1 MFLWLLLLCWT
12 EVFAQAGGLRVRA
25 VDYELASFEPRGVVT
40 LAFEVANDSARP
52 QDLEPTL
59 ELPAGW
65 RAVTPDAPFTLA
77 PGESTV
83 RFVTFVIPEGTSATD
98 YAVRYTARNRR
109 QPEVSAHHAVNIRVN
124 AVRRLEAAALDVPD
138 AVVSGQPYRAVFV
151 VRNAGNAPV
160 VVNFQAR
167 SSLGHPVDP
176 AQGRLELAPRESR
189 EVALEVRTEALA
201 RPGFDQLTLTVSA
214 DTELSTQ
221 SMRVVKLL
229 PLGGGGEGL
238 YRTIPG
244 RVKLSF
250 LSRDEDGKRAGG
262 WQTELTS
269 AGAVDEAGAHRI
281 NILLRGPDA
290 RQASALGAW
299 DEYRFE
305 YSGKGVAAGVGDLTY
320 GLTPLTEY
328 GRYGR
333 GAQAK
338 VMSDDWGF
346 ELYEMGD
353 RFTRTENRQLG
364 VSASR
369 AVSPASRLSLNYL
382 AKSGE
387 REANIYSLRAV
398 RQEAAFSAET
408 ELASSDGA
416 TPDRAV
422 RGYLFD
428 SRGGL
433 RYSATALYA
442 GPRFAGYYRDQ
453 ALVSV
458 SGHYPLGEDWGLRA
472 SVLWQRMNLER
483 IATRPA
489 LEESQLS
496 LGLEFPLAAGINS
509 SADLLLRRKRDLRR
523 DPNVDLLHP
532 SVRLNGAYGAGNW
545 GLSASGEFGT
555 TEDCL
560 SDRRYATSLALLS
573 LYLNPS
579 ERHFYNLYLIRDDNT
594 YSAVRQRVN
603 TSAGAGASFQ
613 LWERARLQLNLQ
625 RSVAEN
631 ANRFFMLG
639 FEQTL
644 RGGQTISLLLR
655 STSGRFAHQT
665 DAQFSVSFPFDVP
678 IVRRADVAPVAG
690 RLLDAE
696 TGAGLKDV
704 PLSLDG
710 AIVMTD
716 EQGYFRYDAARA
728 GRRYLTLAGAGGAA
742 GKVPLTPF
750 PREMEVRTDGDNYQ
764 EIQFVVPGSVKGQI
778 RRYEPVVEMPS
789 QAYRRGGNDADPMAE
804 GDGVPGALVMVRR
817 GELEYRRLADAEGRF
832 RIDGLPP
839 GKWLVSVD
847 EGSLPPGSQYQAEQL
862 QFQLDVR
869 SGEETPV
876 DFRLLPR
883 TRRMRMIPNVS
894 ALNAP

>member
-1 MFLWLLLLCWT
+1 MLLCGT
-12 EVFAQAGGLRVRA
+12 TVFAQADGLRVRA
-25 VDYELASFEPRGVVT
+25 VDHELASFEPRRVVT
-40 LAFEVANDSARP
+40 LAFEVVNGSARP
-52 QDLEPTL
+52 QDLESIL

-65 RAVTPDAPFTLA
+65 RAVTPDVPFMLP
-77 PGESTV
+77 PGESIV
-83 RFVTFVIPEGTSATD
+83 RFITFVIPEGASATD
-98 YAVRYTARNRR
+98 YTVRYTVRNRR
-109 QPEVSAHHAVNIRVN
+109 QPEVSANHAVSIRVN
-124 AVRRLEAAALDVPD
+124 AVRRLEAAALDVAD

-160 VVNFQAR
+160 VVTFLAR
-167 SSLGHPVDP
+167 SSLGHPVEP

-201 RPGFDQLTLTVSA
+201 RPGFDELSLTVSDGTDLPTHSA
-214 DTELSTQ
+214 
-221 SMRVVKLL
+221 RVVKLL

-250 LSRDEDGKRAGG
+250 LAQDEDGKRAGR
-262 WQTELTS
+262 WQTELAG
-269 AGAVDEAGAHRI
+269 AGAVDEAGEHRI
-281 NILLRGPDA
+281 NFLLRGPDA
-290 RQASALGAW
+290 RQTSALGAW

-333 GAQAK
+333 GAHAK
-338 VMSDDWGF
+338 FTSDDWGF

-353 RFTRTENRQLG
+353 RFTRTGNRQLG
-364 VSASR
+364 LSASR
-369 AVSPASRLSLNYL
+369 AVSPVSRFSLNYL

-387 REANIYSLRAV
+387 LDADVYSLRAV
-398 RQEAAFSAET
+398 RQEAAFSAEA
-408 ELASSDGA
+408 ELASSSGSTTGHA
-416 TPDRAV
+416 L

-442 GPRFAGYYRDQ
+442 GPGFAGYYRDQ

-458 SGHYPLGEDWGLRA
+458 SGDYPLGEGWGLRA
-472 SVLWQRMNLER
+472 SAFWQRTNLER

-489 LEESQLS
+489 LEESQLT
-496 LGLEFPLAAGINS
+496 LGLELPRAAGISS

-523 DPNVDLLHP
+523 NPGVDTFHP
-532 SVRLNGAYGAGNW
+532 SFRVNGSYGAGNW
-545 GLSASGEFGT
+545 GLSASGELGT
-555 TEDCL
+555 TEDRL
-560 SDRRYATSLALLS
+560 SDRRYGTSLALLS
-573 LYLNPS
+573 LYWNPS
-579 ERHFYNLYLIRDDNT
+579 EWHYYNLYVIRDDNT
-594 YSAVRQRVN
+594 YSNVQQGVS
-603 TSAGAGASFQ
+603 TSAGAGASFR

-631 ANRFFMLG
+631 ATRFFTLG

-644 RGGQTISLLLR
+644 RGGQTVSLLLR
-655 STSGRFAHQT
+655 SISGRTARQT
-665 DAQFSVSFPFDVP
+665 DAQISISFPFDIPVA
-678 IVRRADVAPVAG
+678 RRADVAPVAG

-710 AIVMTD
+710 SAVLTD
-716 EQGYFRYDAARA
+716 EQGYFRYDAARI
-728 GRRYLTLAGAGGAA
+728 GRRYLTLAGAGGTA
-742 GKVPLTPF
+742 GKVPLKPF
-750 PREMEVRTDGDNYQ
+750 PYETEVRPDGDNYQ
-764 EIQFVVPGSVKGQI
+764 EIQFVVPGSVKGWV
-778 RRYEPVVEMPS
+778 RRYEPAVDMPS
-789 QAYRRGGNDADPMAE
+789 QAYTEGRKDETPLVEGG
-804 GDGVPGALVMVRR
+804 GVPGALVIVRR
-817 GELEYRRLADAEGRF
+817 GELEYRRLADADGGF

-839 GKWLVSVD
+839 GRWLVSVD
-847 EGSLPPGSQYQAEQL
+847 EASLPPGSEYQAEQL
-862 QFQLDVR
+862 QFQLDVS
-869 SGEETPV
+869 SGGETVV

-883 TRRMRMIPNVS
+883 TRRMRMIPIAPAANV
-894 ALNAP
+894 P